1 MGRYRLV
8 RFGNTSLDADTD
20 DDTDAE
26 AADDDEADD
35 A

>member
-20 DDTDAE
+20 AE
-26 AADDDEADD
+26 AADDTDDDTDD